1 MNEDILHS
9 LTGKNVNQGYQ
20 VSLIITDNANEPRK
34 NKYLFFFTVLSWL
47 MFDEEQLRNVDCNT
61 VTLD

>member
-9 LTGKNVNQGYQ
+9 LTVKNVNQGYQ

-34 NKYLFFFTVLSWL
+34 NKYFFIVLSWL
-47 MFDEEQLRNVDCNT
+47 MYDEEQLRNVDFNT
-61 VTLD
+61 ATSD

>member
-9 LTGKNVNQGYQ
+9 LTVKNVNQGYQ

-34 NKYLFFFTVLSWL
+34 NNIFLFIYFIFFYCALL
-47 MFDEEQLRNVDCNT
+47 VD
-61 VTLD
+61 V